1 MRKNQYDNL
10 EKQLQEVSLSVAK
23 DTGYTPET
31 AEAVLKLMTAVASQQ
46 ADITAQQKNIARRD
60 AKILATRE
68 LLKNYHKIKASVKSA
83 VVSTEQ
89 VLEENEFQRL
99 MEQENSMR
107 DQQIR
112 SVAVATARSKAL
124 LAQIDS
130 ALESFKEICSHDSNP
145 RCHREYPILYL
156 YYIHKL
162 PVDNICERL
171 NISRMTFFRGLE
183 DAIKEF
189 SIILPLE
196 ATVEDFASSKN
207 GKASKKQRSPST
219 VPDTTSFCQPSK

>member
-1 MRKNQYDNL
+1 MRKNQYDDL

-23 DTGYTPET
+23 DSGYTPET

-68 LLKNYHKIKASVKSA
+68 LLKNYHKIEASVKSA

-89 VLEENEFQRL
+89 VLQENEFRRL

-107 DQQIR
+107 DKQIR

-145 RCHREYPILYL
+145 RCRREYPILYL

-183 DAIKEF
+183 DAVREF
-189 SIILPLE
+189 SVILPLE
-196 ATVEDFASSKN
+196 ATA
-207 GKASKKQRSPST
+207 
-219 VPDTTSFCQPSK
+219 